1 MAKNFRSDP
10 SIRWDAADQLQ
21 TDKLQKNS
29 SGAAAAYHRM
39 LERRNTKKTK
49 ENHSGAASARQRML
63 DRRNKGIV
71 KNEP

>member
-1 MAKNFRSDP
+1 MKKRYYRSDP

-21 TDKLQKNS
+21 TDKLKKNS
-29 SGAAAAYHRM
+29 SGAAA
-39 LERRNTKKTK
+39 
-49 ENHSGAASARQRML
+49 ARQRML